1 VTTTVLLADDHNVM
15 RQGLRHLLEGTDGI
29 RVVGDVADGRE
40 AVRVA
45 KENRPDVVVMDVSMP
60 GLNGVEATRRIRAA
74 LPKTKVLALSIHT
87 DGQFVTDM
95 LKAGASGYL
104 LKTCV
109 VDELVLAIRAVNSG
123 KVYLGPEIGP
133 VLAETYIGKSAGTD
147 TPGATSLT
155 RRQREIL
162 QLVAEGLTTK
172 QIALKL
178 ARSAKTVEMHRRHL
192 MDKLNLHSVAD
203 LTKYAVRRGLTSL
216 EA

>member
-15 RQGLRHLLEGTDGI
+15 RDGLRRLLEGTDGI
-29 RVVGDVADGRE
+29 RVVGDVADGRD

-45 KENRPDVVVMDVSMP
+45 KENCPDVVVMDVTMP
-60 GLNGVEATRRIRAA
+60 GLNGVEATRQIRAA
-74 LPKTKVLALSIHT
+74 LPKTKVLALSMHT
-87 DGQFVTDM
+87 DGQFVTEM

-133 VLAETYIGKSAGTD
+133 VLAEIYIGKSAGTD
-147 TPGATSLT
+147 APGVSLT

-162 QLVAEGLTTK
+162 QLIAEGLTTK
-172 QIALKL
+172 QIARQL
-178 ARSAKTVEMHRRHL
+178 ARSAKTIEMHRRHL
-192 MDKLNLHSVAD
+192 MEKLNLHGVAD
-203 LTKYAVRRGLTSL
+203 LTKYAIRRGLTSL

>member
-1 VTTTVLLADDHNVM
+1 MTTTVLLADDHNVV
-15 RQGLRHLLEGTDGI
+15 RDGLRRLLEGTDGI
-29 RVVGDVADGRE
+29 RVVGDVADGRD

-45 KENRPDVVVMDVSMP
+45 KENCPDVVVMDVTMP
-60 GLNGVEATRRIRAA
+60 GLNGVEATRQIRAA
-74 LPKTKVLALSIHT
+74 LPKTKVLALSMHT
-87 DGQFVTDM
+87 DGQFVTEM

-133 VLAETYIGKSAGTD
+133 VLAEIYIGKSAGTD
-147 TPGATSLT
+147 APGVSLT

-162 QLVAEGLTTK
+162 QLIAEGLTTK
-172 QIALKL
+172 QIARQL
-178 ARSAKTVEMHRRHL
+178 ARSAKTIEMHRRHL
-192 MDKLNLHSVAD
+192 MEKLNLHGVAD
-203 LTKYAVRRGLTSL
+203 LTKYAIRRGLTSL

>member
-1 VTTTVLLADDHNVM
+1 MTTTVLLADDHNVM
-15 RQGLRHLLEGTDGI
+15 RDGLRRLLEGTDGI
-29 RVVGDVADGRE
+29 RVVGDVADGRD

-45 KENRPDVVVMDVSMP
+45 KENCPDVVVMDVTMP
-60 GLNGVEATRRIRAA
+60 GLNGVEATRQIRAA
-74 LPKTKVLALSIHT
+74 LPKTKVLALSMHT
-87 DGQFVTDM
+87 DGQFVTEM

-133 VLAETYIGKSAGTD
+133 VLAEIYIGKSAGTD
-147 TPGATSLT
+147 APGVSLT

-162 QLVAEGLTTK
+162 QLIAEGLTTK
-172 QIALKL
+172 QIARQL
-178 ARSAKTVEMHRRHL
+178 ARSAKTIEMHRRHL
-192 MDKLNLHSVAD
+192 MEKLNLHGVAD
-203 LTKYAVRRGLTSL
+203 LTKYAIRRGLTSL

>member
-15 RQGLRHLLEGTDGI
+15 RQGLRRLLEGTDGI
-29 RVVGDVADGRE
+29 RVVGEVADGRE

-60 GLNGVEATRRIRAA
+60 GLNGVEATRQIRAA
-74 LPKTKVLALSIHT
+74 LPKTKVLALSVHT
-87 DGQFVTDM
+87 DGQFVTEM
-95 LKAGASGYL
+95 LKAGATGYL

-123 KVYLGPEIGP
+123 KVHLGPEIGP

-147 TPGATSLT
+147 TPGVSLT
-155 RRQREIL
+155 RRQRETL
-162 QLVAEGLTTK
+162 QLIAEGLTTK
-172 QIALKL
+172 QIALKF

-192 MDKLNLHSVAD
+192 MNKLNLHSVAD

-216 EA
+216 EV